1 MKVNRLMNALLVF
14 LILIISIGA
23 VSASEDASMDDAL
36 AGIDSESAA
45 VSQDSVLN
53 EANNDDY
60 LNEVQDVNA
69 GDALDDENTL
79 SSAQTEVLSDG
90 DTMSYKE
97 FQTALIPVN

>member
-45 VSQDSVLN
+45 VS
-53 EANNDDY
+53 
-60 LNEVQDVNA
+60 
-69 GDALDDENTL
+69 
-79 SSAQTEVLSDG
+79 
-90 DTMSYKE
+90 
-97 FQTALIPVN
+97 

>member
-69 GDALDDENTL
+69 
-79 SSAQTEVLSDG
+79 V
-90 DTMSYKE
+90 
-97 FQTALIPVN
+97 